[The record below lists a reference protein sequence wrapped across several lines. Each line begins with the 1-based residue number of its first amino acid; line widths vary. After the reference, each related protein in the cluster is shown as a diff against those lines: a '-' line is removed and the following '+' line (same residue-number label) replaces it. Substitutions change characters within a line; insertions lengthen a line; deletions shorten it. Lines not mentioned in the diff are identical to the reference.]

1 VTRGVATVQSRR
13 VGDEAGRSHEL
24 DAVRRLLFRN
34 LPPEEGWAR
43 IDAAFAAAADER
55 KLDAIDR
62 LAEADL
68 SEELRAALRRL
79 HRSQAGA

>member
-1 VTRGVATVQSRR
+1 MQSRPM
-13 VGDEAGRSHEL
+13 GDASGRSPEL
-24 DAVRRLLFRN
+24 DQVRRLLFPN

-68 SEELRAALRRL
+68 SVELLEVLRRM
-79 HRSQAGA
+79 HGAQTEA

>member
-1 VTRGVATVQSRR
+1 M
-13 VGDEAGRSHEL
+13 
-24 DAVRRLLFRN
+24 RRLLFPN

-68 SEELRAALRRL
+68 SVELLEVLRRM
-79 HRSQAGA
+79 HGAQTEA

>member
-1 VTRGVATVQSRR
+1 MQSRPM
-13 VGDEAGRSHEL
+13 GEESGRSQEL
-24 DAVRRLLFRN
+24 DQVRRLLFPN

-43 IDAAFAAAADER
+43 IDAALAAAADER

-68 SEELRAALRRL
+68 SVELLEVLRRM
-79 HRSQAGA
+79 HGAQTEA